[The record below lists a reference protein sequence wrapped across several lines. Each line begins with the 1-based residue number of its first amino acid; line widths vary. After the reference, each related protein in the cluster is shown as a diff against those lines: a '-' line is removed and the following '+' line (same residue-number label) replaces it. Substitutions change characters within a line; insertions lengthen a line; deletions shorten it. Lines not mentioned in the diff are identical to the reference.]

1 MPDKYRVFQVDEFGH
16 NYGEEE
22 MMQEIYQRG
31 PIACNVAVPEA
42 LEEYTGGV
50 YCDDTGD
57 QEFVH
62 LVSVVGW
69 GVDEDG
75 QKFWNVRNSWGSA
88 WGEEGFFRVCRGVN
102 NIAIES
108 NCAWATPVDTWTD
121 QVWHETTDEEKN
133 DPKNDKTVY
142 PFP

>member
-1 MPDKYRVFQVDEFGH
+1 M
-16 NYGEEE
+16 
-22 MMQEIYQRG
+22 
-31 PIACNVAVPEA
+31 PIA
-42 LEEYTGGV
+42 LDEYTGGI

-69 GVDEDG
+69 GVSDEG
-75 QKFWNVRNSWGSA
+75 EKFWNVRNSWGSH

-121 QVWHETTDEEKN
+121 QVWHETTDDEKN
-133 DPKNDKTVY
+133 DP
-142 PFP
+142 